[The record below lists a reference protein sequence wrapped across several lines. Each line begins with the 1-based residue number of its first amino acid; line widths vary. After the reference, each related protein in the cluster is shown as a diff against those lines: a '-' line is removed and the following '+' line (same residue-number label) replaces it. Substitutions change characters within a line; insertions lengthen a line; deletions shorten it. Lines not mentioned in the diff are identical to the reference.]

1 MFFVEAVRAAQ
12 HKALWQHFKLQPP
25 FGKASVKFL
34 SQQKKEVEA
43 ENGDVHKTSRAQVKM
58 LMHYSSFNSKTIC
71 LYGYRTNK
79 KHAKSLKD
87 NLSTKGCTL
96 PCKHVIYK
104 KVTL

>member
-58 LMHYSSFNSKTIC
+58 LMHYSSFNSKTIYVC
-71 LYGYRTNK
+71 MDIEQTK
-79 KHAKSLKD
+79 KHVKSLKE
-87 NLSTKGCTL
+87 NLRYKR
-96 PCKHVIYK
+96 IY
-104 KVTL
+104 THL